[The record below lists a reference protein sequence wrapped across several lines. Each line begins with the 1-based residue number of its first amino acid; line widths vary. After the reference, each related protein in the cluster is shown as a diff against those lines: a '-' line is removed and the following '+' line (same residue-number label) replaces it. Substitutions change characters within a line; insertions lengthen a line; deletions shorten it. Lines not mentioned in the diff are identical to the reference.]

1 MHDDA
6 ENDIRE
12 LASVAPGAARYIAV
26 VLEQVAA
33 DSDLADRLTQEGY
46 GNQGVDPFNV
56 DAVDSHQIA
65 GRNIWRLKTWT
76 DDGQEVFYR
85 VIYAFNAQTRDYTVL
100 GVLRRDIAYE
110 LGHPRVQ
117 RLIAAYESLEFGPTG

>member
-12 LASVAPGAARYIAV
+12 LAMVAPGAARYITA

-33 DSDLADRLTQEGY
+33 DPDLADRLSQEGY

-56 DAVDSHQIA
+56 DAVDSHQVA
-65 GRNIWRLKTWT
+65 GRNVWRLKTWT
-76 DDGQEVFYR
+76 DDGREIFYR
-85 VIYAFNAQTRDYTVL
+85 VIYAFDTQTHDYTVL
-100 GVLRRDIAYE
+100 GVLRRDIAYKP
-110 LGHPRVQ
+110 GHPRVQ
-117 RLIAAYESLEFGPTG
+117 RLVAAYESLELGPG